1 MDLKEISLTQIAAL
15 VGAVGTIVGAG
26 FTIDSRYAKNSEIE
40 KVRKELSISI
50 DSLHKQILENEQLK
64 QELGNNAQAAKV
76 LAERNNRELAE
87 IRDRLNRESAR
98 VIHKTVKPGLPQP
111 HRVLPDE
118 SEVVDKKPE

>member
-1 MDLKEISLTQIAAL
+1 MDLKELSITQIAAL

-40 KVRKELSISI
+40 KVRTELNISI

-64 QELGNNAQAAKV
+64 EELGNNAQAAKV
-76 LAERNNRELAE
+76 LAERNKRELAE

-98 VIHKTVKPGLPQP
+98 VIHKTIRTEPP
-111 HRVLPDE
+111 HRVVPDTPE
-118 SEVVDKKPE
+118 AVDKSQE